1 MLVKQNEER
10 KLEYTLLKVNG
21 LTNSNISCLMLLESL
36 IIILSLI
43 ILTVVWYE
51 VDCLFIQWWMS
62 IHLKF
67 NLGWLLGEIVLVSMI
82 SMLFPTLISI
92 FKMRKESVVDVLRK

>member
-21 LTNSNISCLMLLESL
+21 LTNTNISSLMLLESL
-36 IIILSLI
+36 IIIVSLI

-62 IHLKF
+62 ISLKF
-67 NLGWLLGEIVLVSMI
+67 NLSWIYIEMILISFI
-82 SMLFPTLISI
+82 SMLFLTLISI
-92 FKMRKESVVDVLRK
+92 FKIRKESVVDVLRK

>member
-1 MLVKQNEER
+1 
-10 KLEYTLLKVNG
+10 
-21 LTNSNISCLMLLESL
+21 MLLESL
-36 IIILSLI
+36 IIIVSLI